1 VLTGLAGRRI
11 LVTRPRAPGGGDPL
25 DAALGAHGARPIP
38 FPTIE
43 IRPAEELAPLDRA
56 LAALDDYGW
65 IAFTSANGVEVFF
78 ERLAVLGRQIPPAVR
93 VAVVGPGT
101 ARSVKDRGARVDF
114 MPSEY
119 LAERLGQ
126 ELHDVAGRKVLFPR
140 AGGARDALALELTR
154 RGATVDDV
162 VVYETIPAAPDARG
176 LAELER
182 GVDAATFTSASTV
195 DNYFLLLNGR
205 AAPLLAGAA
214 IACIGPVTGAAA
226 RARGLAVDVEPT
238 EHTVPGLVAALE
250 RWFA

>member
-1 VLTGLAGRRI
+1 MLTGLTGRRI
-11 LVTRPRAPGGGDPL
+11 LVTRPRAPAEPL
-25 DAALGAHGARPIP
+25 DAALTGHGARPIP

-43 IRPAEELAPLDRA
+43 IRPAVDLAPLDRA
-56 LAALDDYGW
+56 LAALEDYEW
-65 IAFTSANGVEVFF
+65 ITFTSANGVDVFF
-78 ERLAVLGRQIPPAVR
+78 DRLAVRGGTIPPTAHI
-93 VAVVGPGT
+93 AAVGPGT

-114 MPSEY
+114 IPSEY

-126 ELHDVAGRKVLFPR
+126 ELNDVAGRKVLFPR

-154 RGATVDDV
+154 RGATVDEV
-162 VVYETIPAAPDARG
+162 VVYETLPAVPDARG

-195 DNYFLLLNGR
+195 DNYFLLLDGR
-205 AAPLLAGAA
+205 AAQLLAGAA

-226 RARGLAVDVEPT
+226 RARGLTVDVEPT
-238 EHTVPGLVAALE
+238 EHTVPGLVDALE